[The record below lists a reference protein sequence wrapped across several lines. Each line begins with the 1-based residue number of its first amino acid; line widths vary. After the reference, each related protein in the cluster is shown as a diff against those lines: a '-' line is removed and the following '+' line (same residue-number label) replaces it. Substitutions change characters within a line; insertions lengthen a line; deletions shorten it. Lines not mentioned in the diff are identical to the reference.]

1 MQVDAAAN
9 RIAHYLR
16 NKAGATPG
24 DIIGVLVLRSPL
36 MVATLLAVFKC
47 GCGYLPLDHH
57 HPEARIAFMLE
68 DAAVK
73 VSICYV
79 LHLVHL
85 QNRCSHLLDPPC
97 SARCMPA
104 TWGAST
110 CAYPV
115 YCGCNMVVRTP
126 YAASCSHVPSGCT

>member
-1 MQVDAAAN
+1 VVLPCLQVDAAAN

-47 GCGYLPLDHH
+47 SCGYLPLDHH

-73 VSICYV
+73 VGTCCV
-79 LHLVHL
+79 LRMCITDTPVAPAD
-85 QNRCSHLLDPPC
+85 RCSHLVYAVC
-97 SARCMPA
+97 SACCMPA
-104 TWGAST
+104 T
-110 CAYPV
+110 
-115 YCGCNMVVRTP
+115 
-126 YAASCSHVPSGCT
+126 